1 MHELSLCQSAVE
13 IIQRQAEQHDVKR
26 VTAVWL
32 EIGALSCVEESAV
45 RFSFEIVC
53 HGTVAQGAIYISSI
67 NPPVPGA
74 GIAAV
79 VGDSSAR
86 CAVSALSWRAV
97 ACRYRRFA
105 DRQKY

>member
-45 RFSFEIVC
+45 RLV
-53 HGTVAQGAIYISSI
+53 
-67 NPPVPGA
+67 
-74 GIAAV
+74 
-79 VGDSSAR
+79 
-86 CAVSALSWRAV
+86 
-97 ACRYRRFA
+97 
-105 DRQKY
+105 

>member
-53 HGTVAQGAIYISSI
+53 QWNGGAR
-67 NPPVPGA
+67 V
-74 GIAAV
+74 
-79 VGDSSAR
+79 R
-86 CAVSALSWRAV
+86 FT
-97 ACRYRRFA
+97 YRL
-105 DRQKY
+105 

>member
-53 HGTVAQGAIYISSI
+53 HGTVAQGCDLHIVYKPAISTMRSVRSVMASGCVSI
-67 NPPVPGA
+67 PA
-74 GIAAV
+74 I
-79 VGDSSAR
+79 R
-86 CAVSALSWRAV
+86 
-97 ACRYRRFA
+97 
-105 DRQKY
+105 

>member
-53 HGTVAQGAIYISSI
+53 QGTVAQGCDLHIVYKPAQAWCWDCSQVVEFISTMRSVRSVMASGCVSIPAI
-67 NPPVPGA
+67 
-74 GIAAV
+74 
-79 VGDSSAR
+79 R
-86 CAVSALSWRAV
+86 
-97 ACRYRRFA
+97 
-105 DRQKY
+105 

>member
-53 HGTVAQGAIYISSI
+53 HGTVAQSAIYISSI
-67 NPPVPGA
+67 NPPRPGA
-74 GIAAV
+74 GIAARWWRFISTMRSV
-79 VGDSSAR
+79 RSVMASG
-86 CAVSALSWRAV
+86 CVSIPAIR
-97 ACRYRRFA
+97 
-105 DRQKY
+105 

>member
-53 HGTVAQGAIYISSI
+53 QGTVAKGAIYISSI
-67 NPPVPGA
+67 NPPRPGA
-74 GIAAV
+74 GIAARWWRFI
-79 VGDSSAR
+79 STMRNAR
-86 CAVSALSWRAV
+86 SVMASGCVSIPAIR
-97 ACRYRRFA
+97 
-105 DRQKY
+105 

>member
-53 HGTVAQGAIYISSI
+53 HGTWWRKGAIYISSI
-67 NPPVPGA
+67 NPPGTVLGLQRWWRFISTMRSVRSVTA
-74 GIAAV
+74 SG
-79 VGDSSAR
+79 
-86 CAVSALSWRAV
+86 CVSIPAIR
-97 ACRYRRFA
+97 
-105 DRQKY
+105 